1 MIRSFVI
8 ALAAV
13 VIVAAPAQASCW
25 KTDQVAA
32 AKIRDMETMLMVSAL
47 RCRGNGGTMIA
58 RYNQFVVK
66 SRGAL
71 LQVNDQLR
79 THFAENDGAGRA
91 LGAYDSYVTKIANRY
106 GAGAE
111 GLTCDDLSAITD
123 AALSETPS
131 FVALSALA
139 ERAGVQP
146 LLGGGECEA
155 RFAAR

>member
-1 MIRSFVI
+1 
-8 ALAAV
+8 
-13 VIVAAPAQASCW
+13 
-25 KTDQVAA
+25 
-32 AKIRDMETMLMVSAL
+32 
-47 RCRGNGGTMIA
+47 MIA

-91 LGAYDSYVTKIANRY
+91 LGAYDSYVTKTANRY

-123 AALSETPS
+123 AALNETPS
-131 FVALSALA
+131 FVALLALA

-146 LLGGGECEA
+146 LLDGGACA
-155 RFAAR
+155 VTFAGR